1 LLDNH
6 NFANPAFYANHTM
19 GELDGL
25 DDLQVSLPDLGGVS
39 VDFANIE
46 DYERLE
52 QFNML
57 DLDNQLRD

>member
-1 LLDNH
+1 
-6 NFANPAFYANHTM
+6 M